1 MTFKTVNGLGREHY
15 AKKAFETAMANF
27 ANPSFVDTWLDWF
40 DKHPG
45 DNINGQ
51 HTSAVATPVEK
62 LTGEM
67 VRELESAKQ
76 CGICEQCVPQVGGGS
91 GCRNCSEGH
100 AVMCADDCPTPEYHA
115 GDLEEVAALQTQR
128 VKRAVIGIMEQ
139 MRDILPA
146 QCYRLIDTTLNE
158 LEGELR
164 TPGYVEALLP
174 E

>member
-1 MTFKTVNGLGREHY
+1 MTFKTVHGLGREHY

-45 DNINGQ
+45 DEQTKAANGGC
-51 HTSAVATPVEK
+51 TGCFNAAAVV
-62 LTGEM
+62 
-67 VRELESAKQ
+67 
-76 CGICEQCVPQVGGGS
+76 
-91 GCRNCSEGH
+91 
-100 AVMCADDCPTPEYHA
+100 CADDCPTPEYHA

-128 VKRAVIGIMEQ
+128 VKRAVVGIMEQ

-158 LEGELR
+158 LDSELR